1 MTTKRLCKFLHFFA
15 GVPCGGQMLKY
26 YGNHIWLSWVVV
38 VTRHFLCWSNSVRI
52 KLFSSRSGSS
62 LKPLFEYFKCAALT
76 PFTEAGKWFRGNP
89 AFTSK
94 EHLEV
99 CLGVKWS
106 RYYLPIYVFMYFITF
121 LDLRVLRACSC
132 SCSVLAVG
140 GAVCCLQST
149 QGHSNLTCPT
159 VQQMCFNGS
168 LCILNMG
175 THLTSLGGL
184 KMIHFTLYK
193 YWKCFAWLSVII
205 FNCGNRLTLTLQI
218 YFVQ

>member
-1 MTTKRLCKFLHFFA
+1 
-15 GVPCGGQMLKY
+15 MLKY

-38 VTRHFLCWSNSVRI
+38 VSRHFLCWSNSVRI

-121 LDLRVLRACSC
+121 LDLRASRACSC
-132 SCSVLAVG
+132 SCSVLAEG

-149 QGHSNLTCPT
+149 QGRSNLTCPT

-168 LCILNMG
+168 SALCILKMG
-175 THLTSLGGL
+175 THLT
-184 KMIHFTLYK
+184 TLSD
-193 YWKCFAWLSVII
+193 L
-205 FNCGNRLTLTLQI
+205 
-218 YFVQ
+218 